1 MFAYFIF
8 FLMVVALI
16 WVLAMMAAH
25 GDCRC
30 QPAAPTLVPAE
41 VTRVETETAALL
53 SSLRSIMHKGALVSR
68 TGRSF
73 DIATERE
80 AISDFAASR
89 TGLAYSAWID
99 ERCSAALKDG
109 GAEPWSRFFQTLT
122 EIGNM
127 TNACLAAI
135 GAADIELLFD
145 GLTDD
150 DIRRIACFNAGILD
164 TIASISESRAGSA
177 TVSVF
182 ADIAR
187 VLRDNRAQIH
197 ADLVHLRNSGVAD
210 PNVDFFL
217 AAIEG
222 NENEAMAALS
232 AGADPEAGN
241 AAALLRRYEK
251 ELKTAHSHD
260 ARLDAA
266 ANRHLVGR

>member
-30 QPAAPTLVPAE
+30 QPAAVPTLDPAE
-41 VTRVETETAALL
+41 ATRVKHETAALL

-89 TGLAYSAWID
+89 TGLAYSAWVD

-109 GAEPWSRFFQTLT
+109 GAEPWSRFFPTLT

-127 TNACLAAI
+127 TNACLAGI
-135 GAADIELLFD
+135 GAAEIELLFD
-145 GLTDD
+145 NLTDD
-150 DIRRIACFNAGILD
+150 DIRRIACFNAGILA

-197 ADLVHLRNSGVAD
+197 ADLVHLRNSGAAD

-217 AAIEG
+217 AVIEG
-222 NENEAMAALS
+222 NENEAMAALE
-232 AGADPEAGN
+232 AGADLEAGH
-241 AAALLRRYEK
+241 AELLKRYEK
-251 ELKTAHSHD
+251 EIEPVHSHD